1 MMDELPKKAKTKY
14 EVHVDGRPRGCILD
28 PATEEAVCYAEN
40 EDGERIQGTFKTLE
54 DDNTIRTVP
63 VTPISAKNPQDAE
76 SLLGFVA
83 DNLPIFQKQMRDRL
97 GRSQGLAAQGLETLK
112 RIRGGE

>member
-1 MMDELPKKAKTKY
+1 MMGKKEKH
-14 EVHVDGRPRGCILD
+14 EIHIDGIPHGCILD
-28 PATEEAVCYAEN
+28 PDNPEEAVCFSETP
-40 EDGERIQGTFKTLE
+40 DGERIHGTFKVLE

-97 GRSQGLAAQGLETLK
+97 GRGRSQGQKLAAQGLERL
-112 RIRGGE
+112 RNMGGGD